1 MFGSQILEVGIGLI
15 LIYLVLSL
23 LCSAFR
29 EIFEGYMKTRS
40 AFLERGI
47 RELLRDPKGTALTSA
62 VYNHPQLSGL
72 FKGVYDPTQIRKN
85 GSMPAKSNL
94 PSYIPARNF
103 ALAILD
109 IVVRGTDADDA
120 QAAHPSAPP
129 ISPQSIRARVTALQ
143 NPPVQRAILTAL
155 ESAGGDLEKVRTN
168 LETWFDSSMDRV
180 SGWYKRRT
188 QVILLGLGLA
198 LAVAMNAN
206 SIAIARHL
214 YQDRTLRESLVTQA
228 TARTQTGLPQRADL
242 QDQLAELDRL
252 DLPLGWTDTTFGLPG
267 RTRTVEER
275 QSGES
280 GQVTSRQVTLRWWDH
295 FLSPLLGWIL
305 TGLAITLGAPFW
317 FDLLNKFMVI
327 RATVKPHEKSPEEA
341 SEDRQPPSKDR
352 QASKD
357 REPPAESRPTTTP
370 VAAPM
375 PVPRELTPTPVAT
388 TREVPAS
395 APGFTPQKW
404 TSGDSDE
411 GDL

>member
-47 RELLRDPKGTALTSA
+47 RELLHDPKGTTLASA
-62 VYNHPQLSGL
+62 VYNHPQLYGL
-72 FKGVYDPTQIRKN
+72 FKGVYDPSRIRKN
-85 GSMPAKSNL
+85 GSMPVKSNL

-109 IVVRGTDADDA
+109 IVVRGTDPDDA
-120 QAAHPSAPP
+120 QAAHPSAPT

-168 LETWFDSSMDRV
+168 LEAWYDSAMDRV

-188 QVILLGLGLA
+188 QVILVGLGLGLA
-198 LAVAMNAN
+198 VAMNMN
-206 SIAIARHL
+206 SIAVARHL
-214 YQDRTLRESLVTQA
+214 YQDRALRESLVTQA
-228 TARTQTGLPQRADL
+228 TARTQAGVPQPADL

-275 QSGES
+275 QSGEP

-327 RATVKPHEKSPEEA
+327 RATVKPHEKSPEES
-341 SEDRQPPSKDR
+341 SEDRQGQSKDR
-352 QASKD
+352 QPSKD
-357 REPPAESRPTTTP
+357 REPPAESRAEVSTG
-370 VAAPM
+370 AAPAA
-375 PVPRELTPTPVAT
+375 VPREPMPEQVSPTT
-388 TREVPAS
+388 KVPAP
-395 APGFTPQKW
+395 APVFSPQKW
-404 TSGDSDE
+404 TSGDADE

>member
-29 EIFEGYMKTRS
+29 EIFEGYMKTRA

-47 RELLRDPKGTALTSA
+47 RELLHDPTGKTIVAA
-62 VYNHPQLSGL
+62 VYNHPQLYGL
-72 FKGVYDPTQIRKN
+72 FKGVYDPSEIRKN
-85 GSMPAKSNL
+85 GTMPVKSNL

-109 IVVRGTDADDA
+109 IVVRGADPDDA
-120 QAAHPSAPP
+120 QAAHPSSPP
-129 ISPQSIRARVTALQ
+129 ISPQAIRARVAALQ

-155 ESAGGDLEKVRTN
+155 ESAGGDLEKIRKNV
-168 LETWFDSSMDRV
+168 EAWYDSSMDRV

-198 LAVAMNAN
+198 LAVAMNVN
-206 SIAIARHL
+206 SITIARHL

-228 TARTQTGLPQRADL
+228 TERTETGLPQRVDL
-242 QDQLAELDRL
+242 QAQLGALDQLH
-252 DLPLGWTDTTFGLPG
+252 LPLGWTDTTFGLPG
-267 RTRTVEER
+267 RTRTVEAK
-275 QSGES
+275 GES
-280 GQVTSRQVTLRWWDH
+280 GAVTPLQVTLRWWDH

-341 SEDRQPPSKDR
+341 SEDRQLASKDR
-352 QASKD
+352 QPSKD
-357 REPPAESRPTTTP
+357 REPAAESRPEPSPGAT
-370 VAAPM
+370 A
-375 PVPRELTPTPVAT
+375 PVPREPMPEPVAVA
-388 TREVPAS
+388 REAPVS
-395 APGFTPQKW
+395 APVFTPQKW
-404 TSGDSDE
+404 ASGDSDE

>member
-15 LIYLVLSL
+15 LTYLVLSL

-29 EIFEGYMKTRS
+29 EILEGYLKTRA

-47 RELLRDPKGTALTSA
+47 RELLHDPKGTTLTAA
-62 VYNHPQLSGL
+62 VYNHPQLYGL
-72 FKGVYDPTQIRKN
+72 FRGIYDPNRIRKN
-85 GSMPAKSNL
+85 GTMPIRSNL

-103 ALAILD
+103 ALAMLD
-109 IVVRGTDADDA
+109 IVVRGTDTDDP
-120 QAAHPSAPP
+120 QAAHPSTPT
-129 ISPQSIRARVTALQ
+129 ISPQSIRERVTALQ

-155 ESAGGDLEKVRTN
+155 ESAAGDLEKVRKN

-188 QVILLGLGLA
+188 QVILLGLGLS

-214 YQDRTLRESLVTQA
+214 YQDRTLRESLVSQA
-228 TARTQTGLPQRADL
+228 TARTEAGLPQQVDL
-242 QDQLAELDRL
+242 ESQLAELDRL

-267 RTRTVEER
+267 HTRTVEKR
-275 QSGES
+275 DSGGS
-280 GQVTSRQVTLRWWDH
+280 GPVTSRKVTLRWWDH
-295 FLSPLLGWIL
+295 FLSPLFGWIL

-352 QASKD
+352 QPSQPA
-357 REPPAESRPTTTP
+357 EPEPESRPEPSTATGTTRVEPEPKT
-370 VAAPM
+370 
-375 PVPRELTPTPVAT
+375 EPVAT
-388 TREVPAS
+388 ATVAEGTPD
-395 APGFTPQKW
+395 FTPQKW
-404 TSGDSDE
+404 ASGDSDE
-411 GDL
+411 EGDL